1 MNIKPK
7 LGTLS
12 LELKTYDDEIKIFL
26 KILFKKSWTILNN
39 SRDIVMEW
47 MSPPHPIVVNNIL
60 YIYFVEKWG
69 ALKINNYK
77 KNPIVIYDN
86 RLFEES

>member
-1 MNIKPK
+1 
-7 LGTLS
+7 
-12 LELKTYDDEIKIFL
+12 
-26 KILFKKSWTILNN
+26 
-39 SRDIVMEW
+39 

>member
-26 KILFKKSWTILNN
+26 KILFKKS
-39 SRDIVMEW
+39 
-47 MSPPHPIVVNNIL
+47 
-60 YIYFVEKWG
+60 
-69 ALKINNYK
+69 
-77 KNPIVIYDN
+77 
-86 RLFEES
+86 